1 MDMKT
6 GFLLLLLFL
15 TGNSWAQLTDDFSD
29 GNFTTNPVWSG
40 TNADFIVNAGNELQ
54 INNTIAATSYLSTP
68 HGLSTLDGQEWRI
81 WVKQSFSPSSSNFGR
96 VYLTSA
102 AADLTTNPDGFY
114 LQLGE
119 SGSLDAIRLFKS
131 VGGVSTEI
139 CAGTSAQI
147 ANSFTVGIRVV
158 RSNAGLWS
166 LYVDAAGGI
175 NYVFQAS
182 GTDAANLL
190 GTHFGVLGTYTV
202 SNANKFFFD
211 NVYVGPEI
219 FDTQAPAIVSSSV
232 ISATQIDVL
241 FSEVVSGAAATT
253 AGNYTL
259 NPNVAVQSAAI
270 DGGNGALVHLTLAA
284 NLQNGQTY
292 QVTVASIDDLAGNTA
307 TNLTTNCT
315 FLIGEVAAA
324 GDVIITEF
332 MADPTPAIGLPE
344 LEFIEIHNV
353 STKIFDLT
361 GWKIGDASA
370 DGTITAGWILPGE
383 YKILC
388 ATSSVTSF
396 PGSFAVSS
404 FPSLN
409 NASDDVVLKDTGLVI
424 IDKVVYTDDWYNDP
438 IKQDGGYTLELINP
452 NDPCS
457 DQSNWTASNWIMG
470 GTPGA
475 QNSVY
480 DLTPDTQVPSLVLVN
495 ALAPNQ
501 VELYFSEGL
510 DSASVA
516 NSVMTVNP
524 VLTVNNYS
532 ILDPFP
538 TSVTVTF
545 NENLMASQLYNFTIG
560 TVSDCWL
567 NNTTLSGQFALAD
580 LPVAGDLVIN
590 EILFDPGTGGTDF
603 VELFN
608 NSSKVLNLKD
618 YSIANFDDDTIANI
632 KPILDNYLL
641 FPGEYVVLT
650 ADSSFQKDQFPAAI
664 TGTFYQMSLPSL
676 NNDSSTIYL
685 IYDSVVLD
693 KVSYFADWHL
703 SLIDDTENKTLERI
717 DPAGLSNSK
726 GNWHT
731 AAEPIGFGT
740 PGGQNSQ
747 YQNGGV
753 TGDFGTVLPIFSPD
767 NDGLEDV
774 IQFFYTMPQPGMIAT
789 IRVYDDQGRLIR
801 EVVKSELLGLTGNLS
816 WDGVNDNNTKA
827 GLGVYLAVMEAFS
840 VDGVTKFAKRVAFT
854 LAGKLD

>member
-6 GFLLLLLFL
+6 GFLLLLLSL
-15 TGNSWAQLTDDFSD
+15 TANSWAQLTDDFSD
-29 GNFTTNPVWSG
+29 GNFTANPVWSG
-40 TNADFIVNAGNELQ
+40 TDADFIVNAGNELQ

-81 WVKQSFSPSSSNFGR
+81 WAKQSFSPSSSNFGR
-96 VYLTSA
+96 IYLTSA

-119 SGSLDAIRLFKS
+119 AGSLDAIRLFKS
-131 VGGVSTEI
+131 VSSVSTEI

-158 RSNAGLWS
+158 RNNAGLWS

-175 NYVFQAS
+175 NYAFQSS
-182 GTDAANLL
+182 GTDATNLL
-190 GTHFGVLGTYTV
+190 GTHFGVLGTYTL

-211 NVYVGPEI
+211 NVYAGPEI
-219 FDTQAPAIVSSSV
+219 FDTQAPAITSSTV
-232 ISATQIDVL
+232 ISATQIDIL
-241 FSEVVSGAAATT
+241 FNEVVSGAAATT
-253 AGNYTL
+253 AGNYAL
-259 NPNVAVQSAAI
+259 NPIVAVQSAVI
-270 DGGNGALVHLTLAA
+270 DGGNGALVHLTLSG

-292 QVTVASIDDLAGNTA
+292 QLTVASIDDLAGNTA

-315 FLIGEVAAA
+315 FLISEIAAP

-353 STKIFDLT
+353 SNKIFDLT
-361 GWKIGDASA
+361 DWRIGDASA

-388 ATSSVTSF
+388 ATSSLPSF
-396 PGSFAVSS
+396 PTGFGVTS

-409 NASDDVVLKDTGLVI
+409 NASDDVVLKDTGSVI
-424 IDKVVYTDDWYNDP
+424 IDKVAYTDDWYNNP
-438 IKQDGGYTLELINP
+438 IKQEGGYTLELINP

-457 DQSNWTASNWIMG
+457 DQANWTASNSLAG

-480 DLTPDTQVPSLVLVN
+480 DITPDTQAPSLVLAN

-501 VELYFSEGL
+501 VELYFSEGM
-510 DSASVA
+510 DSTSVA
-516 NSVMTVNP
+516 NSVMLVNP
-524 VLTVNNYS
+524 LLTVNNYS

-538 TSVTVTF
+538 TSVMVTF
-545 NENLMASQLYNFTIG
+545 NENLMASQLYTFTIG
-560 TVSDCWL
+560 TLSDCWL
-567 NNTTLSGQFALAD
+567 NTTTLSGQFALAD
-580 LPVAGDLVIN
+580 LPIAGDLIIN

-608 NSSKVLNLKD
+608 RSSKVLNLKD
-618 YSIANFDDDTIANI
+618 YGIANFDNDTIGDI
-632 KPILDNYLL
+632 YPIIDNYLL

-650 ADSSFQKDQFPAAI
+650 ADSSFQKDQFPAAVA
-664 TGTFYQMSLPSL
+664 GTFYQMSIPAL

-693 KVSYFADWHL
+693 KVSYLADWHL
-703 SLIDDTENKTLERI
+703 SLIDETENKTLERI

-747 YQNGGV
+747 YQIGGV

-789 IRVYDDQGRLIR
+789 IRIFDDQGRLIR
-801 EVVKSELLGLTGNLS
+801 EVTKSELLGLTGNLS

-827 GLGVYLAVMEAFS
+827 GIGVYLAVMEAFS

-854 LAGKLD
+854 LAGRLD

>member
-29 GNFTTNPVWSG
+29 GDFTTNPVWSG

-102 AADLTTNPDGFY
+102 VADLTTNPDGFF

-119 SGSLDAIRLFKS
+119 AGSLDAIRLFKS

-175 NYVFQAS
+175 NYAFQAS

-190 GTHFGVLGTYTV
+190 GTHFGVFGTYTV

-211 NVYVGPEI
+211 NVYAGPEI
-219 FDTQAPAIVSSSV
+219 FDTQAPAITSSAV

-241 FSEVVSGAAATT
+241 FNEVVSGAAATT

-259 NPNVAVQSAAI
+259 NPGVAVQSAAI
-270 DGGNGALVHLTLAA
+270 DGGNGALIHLTLAA

-315 FLIGEVAAA
+315 FLVGEVAAP

-344 LEFIEIHNV
+344 LEFIEIHNI

-388 ATSSVTSF
+388 ATSSVPSF

-424 IDKVVYTDDWYNDP
+424 INKVVYTDDWYNDP

-480 DLTPDTQVPSLVLVN
+480 DLTPDTQTPSLVLAN

-524 VLTVNNYS
+524 VLTVDNYS

-538 TSVTVTF
+538 TSVMVTF

-603 VELFN
+603 IELYN
-608 NSSKVLNLKD
+608 RSSKVLNLKD

-650 ADSSFQKDQFPAAI
+650 ADSSFQKDQFPAAVA
-664 TGTFYQMSLPSL
+664 GTFYQMSLPSL

-747 YQNGGV
+747 YQSGGV